1 MSNKLRQF
9 RKLEHGDASTSEP
22 NIHNR
27 FQEPIY
33 HDLFRKLLDTS
44 VKDDLMKEY
53 IFDVR
58 PATDDRP
65 FFGQTFKM
73 TRIKETYESVGRK
86 WGILIEGGYLLP
98 WILLQATVA
107 SLILI
112 MAPLLFMKKEKSSLK
127 TLFHTG
133 SYFAAIGVGFMLVEI
148 SLIHKLMPMLGEP
161 IYAISAVL
169 FSILLSTGAG
179 SYLSGRFTVMERY
192 SPNAMLVLP
201 VLILIY
207 LVILGPLTSMMTGF
221 TVALRYILTF
231 ALLFPLGVAMGVPFP
246 TGMALLGK
254 RQANLIPWAWCINGS
269 FSVISSVL
277 VMMVAMAWGFK
288 TALIIAAVA
297 YGGAWLALSRLYR
310 EI

>member
-1 MSNKLRQF
+1 
-9 RKLEHGDASTSEP
+9 
-22 NIHNR
+22 
-27 FQEPIY
+27 
-33 HDLFRKLLDTS
+33 
-44 VKDDLMKEY
+44 
-53 IFDVR
+53 
-58 PATDDRP
+58 
-65 FFGQTFKM
+65 M